1 MKLIDY
7 DQDIQELNG
16 LKSNPKMTLGIKTL
30 KKLVSG
36 TQADVYQCRVKGM
49 VEKFVNKT
57 RKIYYNKELAEAF

>member
-36 TQADVYQCRVKGM
+36 T
-49 VEKFVNKT
+49 
-57 RKIYYNKELAEAF
+57 